1 MTTQI
6 LPQTPPLVQT
16 FQGEINGETQPLVNA
31 RDLHIFL
38 ESKQQFGNWIVNRI
52 EQYGFVEGQDYLLN
66 KIIIQ
71 LPSGAKYQN
80 DYHLTLDMAKEL
92 SMVERNA
99 KGKQARQYFI
109 ACEKALYQVATLTN
123 DPLASIA
130 THMQK
135 MADGMQVLAQ
145 ASQVQLRQLDRT
157 QDYINLLELNQKGS
171 VKVTPE
177 VIEQVKAMKAGG
189 YSQANIARMLRISS
203 TTVSQI
209 VNDKYPQNAIT
220 HDDNVARMVQT
231 AKSLLE
237 QGE

>member
-1 MTTQI
+1 MNT
-6 LPQTPPLVQT
+6 LPQIRPLVQT

-80 DYHLTLDMAKEL
+80 DYHITLDMAKEL

-109 ACEKALYQVATLTN
+109 ACEKALHQVATIAN
-123 DPLASIA
+123 DPLTSIA
-130 THMQK
+130 HNMQIL
-135 MADGMQVLAQ
+135 ADGMAVLAQ
-145 ASQVQLRQLDRT
+145 ATTIQQRQLDRT
-157 QDYINLLELNQKGS
+157 QDYINLLELNQKGNI
-171 VKVTPE
+171 KVTPE
-177 VIEQVKAMKAGG
+177 VIEQVKLMKSQG
-189 YSQANIARMLRISS
+189 YSQANIGRMLRLSG
-203 TTVSQI
+203 TTVSLI
-209 VNDKYPQNAIT
+209 VNDKYPMTAVTSDEHIT
-220 HDDNVARMVQT
+220 RLVNT
-231 AKSLLE
+231 AKSVLE

>member
-1 MTTQI
+1 MIKQI
-6 LPQTPPLVQT
+6 VSQTPPLVQT
-16 FQGEINGETQPLVNA
+16 FQGEINGEIQPLVNA

-80 DYHLTLDMAKEL
+80 DYHITLDMAKEL

-109 ACEKALYQVATLTN
+109 ACEKALHQVATTTN
-123 DPLASIA
+123 DPLTNIA
-130 THMQK
+130 QNMQVL
-135 MADGMQVLAQ
+135 ADGMQVLAQ

-177 VIEQVKAMKAGG
+177 IIEQVKLMKQGG
-189 YSQANIARMLRISS
+189 YSQANIARMLRISGG
-203 TTVSQI
+203 TVSQI
-209 VNDKYPQNAIT
+209 INDKYPMNAVTRDSNI
-220 HDDNVARMVQT
+220 ARMVQT
-231 AKSLLE
+231 AKSVLE